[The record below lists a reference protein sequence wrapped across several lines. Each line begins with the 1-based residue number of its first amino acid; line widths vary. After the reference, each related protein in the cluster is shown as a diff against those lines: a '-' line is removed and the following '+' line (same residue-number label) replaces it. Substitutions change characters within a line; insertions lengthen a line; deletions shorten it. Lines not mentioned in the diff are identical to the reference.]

1 LNVQFHTYLDF
12 HATYANVSNEFN
24 NRSNSF
30 VSNFPAIIS
39 NFYLNFNNIEILVLN
54 TTEMDHGY
62 HKVISRFGL
71 MHMVATNLTDW
82 FSVLVEETK
91 HEILHLAHASN
102 HHNSHDI
109 SVEMVLD
116 DLHNSTIIPT
126 LHNETIT
133 TTSHE
138 MPAAVFA
145 ASQKYQ
151 ECLRTNIMGSLVQNA
166 SPFLFPCTIEYSLIC
181 AVILFEMWKKVRSI
195 PEINKTRRNS
205 LKPGGH
211 LSSSQVKSAYH
222 FSIDCSKAHRG
233 MFAGIVVIVMTIICL
248 IMYFVLHQHKDYDNL
263 AMKEVIIYEI
273 CIYTVC
279 SVSTII
285 AFIRMRDLKFQQKA
299 GAADHHASTVK
310 LDCTLLVMAAVGVY
324 VYGMFSIIG
333 SVFAYQDETNHSGEK
348 EDEILY
354 SRISCENLILFQKI
368 HDPS

>member
-1 LNVQFHTYLDF
+1 
-12 HATYANVSNEFN
+12 
-24 NRSNSF
+24 
-30 VSNFPAIIS
+30 
-39 NFYLNFNNIEILVLN
+39 
-54 TTEMDHGY
+54 MDHGY

-82 FSVLVEETK
+82 FSILVEETK
-91 HEILHLAHASN
+91 HEILHLAHADSHHHN
-102 HHNSHDI
+102 HNSHLTSSDMETVDI
-109 SVEMVLD
+109 I
-116 DLHNSTIIPT
+116 NSTLT
-126 LHNETIT
+126 THHHNETATIGDQ
-133 TTSHE
+133 
-138 MPAAVFA
+138 MPAIVYA
-145 ASQKYQ
+145 ASQKYH

-273 CIYTVC
+273 CLYAVC
-279 SVSTII
+279 IVATII
-285 AFIRMRDLKFQQKA
+285 AFIRMRDLKFQQKS
-299 GAADHHASTVK
+299 GGVHDHHASTVK

-333 SVFAYQDETNHSGEK
+333 SVFAYQDQTHHSGEFK
-348 EDEILY
+348 NMAFI
-354 SRISCENLILFQKI
+354 
-368 HDPS
+368 